1 MLLVQC
7 QYVFFCTGKFAFLT
21 YRLPNSFISVVILP
35 SFVAFASWFLVYLSA
50 SLHNADHS
58 FPSPPFFSPAIISIP
73 FLAVQF
79 SAFALSNLD
88 IIFSFVDIF
97 IVLYFVGMLCCLWLC
112 SLCESYH
119 WMTSSFQTWS
129 DTGFMQIICKS
140 VCQPVVCLPLFR
152 HAFHLASSVFLAW
165 QLADNK
171 GRAELCI
178 SPSEALLCPSLFIP
192 HSSYCQ
198 HPQSAVSY
206 LDTCSYEFFC
216 SGFII
221 AVISSIIQNVS
232 LVSFS

>member
-1 MLLVQC
+1 MLI
-7 QYVFFCTGKFAFLT
+7 THFL
-21 YRLPNSFISVVILP
+21 PPILP
-35 SFVAFASWFLVYLSA
+35 L
-50 SLHNADHS
+50 
-58 FPSPPFFSPAIISIP
+58 AIISIP
-73 FLAVQF
+73 SLAVQF
-79 SAFALSNLD
+79 SASALSFLD
-88 IIFSFVDIF
+88 IFFSFVDF
-97 IVLYFVGMLCCLWLC
+97 FTVLYFVGMLCCFWLC

-119 WMTSSFQTWS
+119 WMTSSFLTWS

-140 VCQPVVCLPLFR
+140 VCQPVVCLLLFR

-192 HSSYCQ
+192 RSSYYQ

-216 SGFII
+216 FSFII
-221 AVISSIIQNVS
+221 TIISSII
-232 LVSFS
+232 